1 MSNFAY
7 TTYQQIL
14 SDIRFSLRGG
24 NFDEIQFFNNARLL
38 DDIVIDLY
46 LLPKKYDKKNT
57 AKFSSHNNL
66 NFITF

>member
-1 MSNFAY
+1 MSRFAY

-38 DDIVIDLY
+38 DDIVIDLC
-46 LLPKKYDKKNT
+46 LLPKKYDKIFKQQ
-57 AKFSSHNNL
+57 
-66 NFITF
+66 